1 MKSYPKLLSLLAGL
15 LIWGIAASCGAAVY
29 YYTIEQPDVSSEQI
43 KSAMEFKVKPIDF
56 SAVNPKDLGYNNSE
70 EWNTDSK
77 DVPKAFADS
86 FPILLKE
93 AGISNK
99 KVIAINRDEL
109 VSKGIVV
116 DVAVKKINLKW
127 NYFSGQPDEYICNV
141 SFADAATGQK
151 LFSAVVNV
159 NSRAGNPYAQAW
171 GMGFSGRLQTAAYN
185 IAWVLTK
192 IMTQGKIEP
201 ADY

>member
-1 MKSYPKLLSLLAGL
+1 MKSYLKLVSLCAGL
-15 LIWGIAASCGAAVY
+15 LIWGIAASCSAAAY
-29 YYTIEQPDVSSEQI
+29 YNTIEQSAGPSEQI
-43 KSAMEFKVKPIDF
+43 KSATEFRVKPIDF
-56 SAVNPKDLGYNNSE
+56 SAINPKDLGYNTAE

-93 AGISNK
+93 AGIESK
-99 KVIAINRDEL
+99 KVIMIKRDEP

-127 NYFSGQPDEYICNV
+127 NYFSGQPDEYLCNV
-141 SFADAATGQK
+141 SYTDAGSSQK
-151 LFSAVVNV
+151 LFSAVINV

-192 IMTQGKIEP
+192 IMTQGKIDP